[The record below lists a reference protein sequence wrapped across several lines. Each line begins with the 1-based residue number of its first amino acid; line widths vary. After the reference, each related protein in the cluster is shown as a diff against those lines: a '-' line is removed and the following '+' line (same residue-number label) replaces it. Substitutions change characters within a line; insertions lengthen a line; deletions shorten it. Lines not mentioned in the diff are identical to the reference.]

1 MSIKNLFPSLFMV
14 LATTVLSAA
23 EPETNP
29 QTTPPDQVAATNPAE
44 TTEPVIPKRGLK
56 FDASEE
62 EVPLPLEN
70 VQEGMLDQR
79 YVATFL
85 LADLEARMPTSTIG
99 GMSSSGNLPLPWDMN
114 KIDMPR
120 YQNLRYFLRNNS
132 GLLDSKDFSPK
143 RNPMDEVYD
152 IFRRPEGLRE
162 ALLTGRG
169 VFYKAQKGIY
179 AELAAKLPEKQ
190 RLPLLP
196 RDRNAAFTSESPP
209 FIQLQ
214 PYRSPDGTRNP
225 NIIEVHLLAPSDKQ
239 AKQWVEEW
247 LDLYDWGLCYPAQKE
262 CLKLRKKLDLMLAE
276 NSDKIKE
283 AESDFADSKQE
294 LAKYKDFDDIK
305 AEAIVTLTTQRRM
318 LAVDLAGIKARINT
332 CEEMLTQK
340 NLPAGRKD
348 QIETTLVAAQIELH
362 GLDAK
367 QAEIDRIIQGAQSR
381 QKLLFKTNSYSASVQ
396 TLKSSSEK
404 IQTANQELDEYQ
416 LGYQPLPVE
425 DGKVTIRRIKWIS
438 PPKKEKTNPDSTSK

>member
-1 MSIKNLFPSLFMV
+1 MV
-14 LATTVLSAA
+14 FLATVLSAA
-23 EPETNP
+23 EPETKA
-29 QTTPPDQVAATNPAE
+29 QTTAPDKSAADNVAAATIPSESA
-44 TTEPVIPKRGLK
+44 EPVIPKRELK
-56 FDASEE
+56 FDVSEE

-85 LADLEARMPTSTIG
+85 LADLTARTRTSI
-99 GMSSSGNLPLPWDMN
+99 NR
-114 KIDMPR
+114 IDMGN
-120 YQNLRYFLRNNS
+120 YQNLRFFLRKNS
-132 GLLDSKDFSPK
+132 SMLDSKDFSP
-143 RNPMDEVYD
+143 RNSMEQVFD
-152 IFRRPEGLRE
+152 IFRQPEGLRE

-169 VFYKAQKGIY
+169 VFYKAPKGIS

-190 RLPLLP
+190 RLPE
-196 RDRNAAFTSESPP
+196 DRIAAFTSESPP

-214 PYRSPDGTRNP
+214 PHRTPDGTRNP
-225 NIIEVHLLAPSDKQ
+225 NIIEVLLLAPSDKQ
-239 AKQWVEEW
+239 AKQWVEGW

-262 CLKLRKKLDLMLAE
+262 CLKLRRNLDRMLKD

-340 NLPAGRKD
+340 NMPAGRKE
-348 QIETTLVAAQIELH
+348 QIETTLVAAQIELR

-381 QKLLFKTNSYSASVQ
+381 QKLLSKTNSYSASVQ
-396 TLKSSSEK
+396 NLKNSSETL
-404 IQTANQELDEYQ
+404 QTTIQELDEYQ

-425 DGKVTIRRIKWIS
+425 DGKVTIRRIKWTN
-438 PPKKEKTNPDSTSK
+438 PPKTEKSKSDSPSAPK